1 MVILIMIDGARPDAL
16 DMASC
21 PNLDALRA
29 AGSATMQ
36 AQSVMPSVTLPCHM
50 SIFHSVPP
58 ARHGITTNVFT
69 PMARPLPGLIEQ
81 ARAAGK
87 RAASIHNWEP
97 LRDVSRPEQVAYSYY
112 REPPLDH
119 AYDDAVGAEAVR
131 LLREEGASF
140 DVVFLYFGSVDAAGH
155 AFGWMSPEYLGQL
168 QRVDGLLG
176 RVLDAMP
183 ADATIVVQ
191 ADHGGHERMHGTDM
205 PEDMT
210 IPWIAAGPAIR
221 RNHRITRRSACSTRR
236 RRWRAHLALRPT
248 LHGKAGSS
256 KKSLSSN
263 ER

>member
-1 MVILIMIDGARPDAL
+1 MPEPRCAACCGIGDDAGAERDAFGHAALPYVDFPQRSSGTPRHYDQRLHTNGAPVAWIDR
-16 DMASC
+16 
-21 PNLDALRA
+21 
-29 AGSATMQ
+29 T
-36 AQSVMPSVTLPCHM
+36 
-50 SIFHSVPP
+50 
-58 ARHGITTNVFT
+58 
-69 PMARPLPGLIEQ
+69 

-221 RNHRITRRSACSTRR
+221 RNHRITAPVSLLDTA
-236 RRWRAHLALRPT
+236 PT
-248 LHGKAGSS
+248 LARALGIAPHAAWEGRII
-256 KKSLSSN
+256 
-263 ER
+263 EEIFIEQ

>member
-1 MVILIMIDGARPDAL
+1 MIILVMIDGARPDAL
-16 DMASC
+16 DAASC
-21 PNLDALRA
+21 PNLDALCA

-50 SIFHSVPP
+50 SIFHGVPP

-87 RAASIHNWEP
+87 RAAAIHNWEP
-97 LRDVSRPEQVAYSYY
+97 LRDVSRPEHLAYSYY
-112 REPPLDH
+112 REPPLDP

-131 LLREEGASF
+131 FLREESASF
-140 DVVFLYFGSVDAAGH
+140 DFVFIYFGSVDAAGH
-155 AFGWMSPEYLGQL
+155 AFGWMSPEYLSQL

-176 RVLDAMP
+176 GVLDAMP
-183 ADATIVVQ
+183 ANATIVVQ
-191 ADHGGHERMHGTDM
+191 ADHGGHERTHGTDM

-221 RNHRITRRSACSTRR
+221 RNHQITTPVSLIDTT
-236 RRWRAHLALRPT
+236 PT
-248 LHGKAGSS
+248 LARILGIAPHAAWEGRII
-256 KKSLSSN
+256 
-263 ER
+263 EEIFIDQ

>member
-1 MVILIMIDGARPDAL
+1 MVILVMIDGARPDAL
-16 DMASC
+16 DAALC
-21 PNLDALRA
+21 PNLAALRA
-29 AGSATMQ
+29 SGSVTMQ
-36 AQSVMPSVTLPCHM
+36 AQSVMPSVTPPCHM

-58 ARHGITTNVFT
+58 TRHGITTNIFI

-81 ARAAGK
+81 VRTAGK

-119 AYDDAVGAEAVR
+119 TYDDAVGAEAVR
-131 LLREEGASF
+131 LLREESASF
-140 DVVFLYFGSVDAAGH
+140 DFVCIYFGSVDAAGH

-168 QRVDGLLG
+168 QRIDGLLG

-183 ADATIVVQ
+183 AGATIVVQ
-191 ADHGGHERMHGTDM
+191 ADHGGHERTYGMDM

-221 RNHRITRRSACSTRR
+221 RNHRIATPVSLIDTA
-236 RRWRAHLALRPT
+236 PT
-248 LHGKAGSS
+248 LARVPGIAPHAAWEGRII
-256 KKSLSSN
+256 
-263 ER
+263 EEIFRDQ

>member
-1 MVILIMIDGARPDAL
+1 MVIFVMVDGARPDAL
-16 DMASC
+16 DAASC

-36 AQSVMPSVTLPCHM
+36 AQSVLPSVTLPCHV

-58 ARHGITTNVFT
+58 TRHGITTNVFV

-87 RAASIHNWEP
+87 RTASIYNWEP

-112 REPPLDH
+112 REPPLDQT
-119 AYDDAVGAEAVR
+119 YDDAVGAEAVR
-131 LLREEGASF
+131 LLREESAAF
-140 DVVFLYFGSVDAAGH
+140 DFVFLYFGSVDAAGH
-155 AFGWMSPEYLGQL
+155 ACGWMSPEYLEQV

-176 RVLDAMP
+176 RVLDVMP
-183 ADATIVVQ
+183 LDTTIVVH
-191 ADHGGHERMHGTDM
+191 ADHGGHDRTHGTDM

-221 RNHRITRRSACSTRR
+221 RNHRIAAPVSLLDTA
-236 RRWRAHLALRPT
+236 PT
-248 LHGKAGSS
+248 LAHALEIAPHAAWEGRIIEEIFV
-256 KKSLSSN
+256 